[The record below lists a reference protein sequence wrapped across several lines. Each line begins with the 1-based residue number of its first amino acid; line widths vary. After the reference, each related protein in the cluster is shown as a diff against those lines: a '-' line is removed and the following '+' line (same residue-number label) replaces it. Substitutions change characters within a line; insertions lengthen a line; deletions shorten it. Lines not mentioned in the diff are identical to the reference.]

1 MLKARLVGLTGC
13 DGRLGTLLKGS
24 PGDTPISPGPIRPP
38 ITPPLQSLLSQI
50 IHSPAGIFG
59 KFQSQEWR
67 KASRGQP
74 DGGRSLT
81 VISDRQKNGEVF
93 DF

>member
-50 IHSPAGIFG
+50 IIHQPVSSANFSLKSGEKPAG
-59 KFQSQEWR
+59 
-67 KASRGQP
+67 ASRTAEGH
-74 DGGRSLT
+74 LL
-81 VISDRQKNGEVF
+81 
-93 DF
+93 